1 MLLQTEYNEYLFYL
15 MKNPIEIDPN
25 VAKNFQQLN
34 NLFELTK
41 EERLKGKEQIQQLD
55 AELQGIQDEI
65 RRYSDYNADLEKQIK
80 FEEDFYN
87 EKIQDYVE
95 GN

>member
-1 MLLQTEYNEYLFYL
+1 